1 MPALDMMLKKN
12 IRHLDYERIYD
23 EKVIN
28 NIIILQGVNTTAFP
42 YAGIAGIIT
51 FLNEYGKYLLKRD
64 IATPF
69 L

>member
-1 MPALDMMLKKN
+1 MPALDMMIQKN

-23 EKVIN
+23 EK
-28 NIIILQGVNTTAFP
+28 GVNTTAFP

>member
-1 MPALDMMLKKN
+1 MKEFMMKTYIKF
-12 IRHLDYERIYD
+12 YYF
-23 EKVIN
+23 
-28 NIIILQGVNTTAFP
+28 QGINTTAFP

-51 FLNEYGKYLLKRD
+51 FLNEYGRYLLKRD